1 MHRANRLVGHM
12 SAQQV
17 STNPVA
23 ASKKPVVVAIT
34 GAAGNIAYSIIFMVA
49 KGEMLGF
56 DQPIELRLLDLPA
69 MEKNLQGV
77 VMEVV
82 DCAFPLV
89 TKIVPTSD
97 YKEAFD
103 QADIALLIGARP
115 RSGGMQRADLLS
127 ANAAIFEGQGK
138 ALNSYASKNVK
149 VLVVGNPANTN
160 ALIAMKNAPNL
171 SKKNF
176 TAMTRLDQNRAQAQ
190 ISQRL
195 NVPVSNVTGIAVWG
209 NHSKTQYPSI
219 RHAKVDLN
227 GKQVPVRS
235 AVNNDAWLQKE
246 YLETVQD
253 RGAAIIAARKS
264 SSAASAAKAAVD
276 HVREWVCGTP
286 EGTVSSMAVI
296 SDGNSY
302 GVPSDLIYSFPCIC
316 KNGEWTI
323 VNGLEVD
330 DYSRGLMEATAKELI
345 EERTMALTKKA

>member
-1 MHRANRLVGHM
+1 MHRASKLV
-12 SAQQV
+12 AQL
-17 STNPVA
+17 TANPVA

-82 DCAFPLV
+82 DCAFPLI

-97 YKEAFD
+97 YKEAFQD
-103 QADIALLIGARP
+103 VDVALLIGARP
-115 RSGGMQRADLLS
+115 RGPGMQRADLLS

-138 ALNSYASKNVK
+138 ALNSYASKNVR

-171 SKKNF
+171 SRRNF

-190 ISQRL
+190 ISQRV
-195 NVPVSNVTGIAVWG
+195 NVPISQVTGVAVWG

-219 RHAKVDLN
+219 RHAKVVTD
-227 GKQVPVRS
+227 GKAVAVRQ
-235 AVNNDAWLQKE
+235 AVNDDAWLEKQ

-276 HVREWVCGTP
+276 HVREWVLGTP

-296 SDGNSY
+296 SDGNTY
-302 GVPSDLIYSFPCIC
+302 GVPADLIYSFPCVC
-316 KNGEWTI
+316 RNGEWQI
-323 VNGLEVD
+323 VNGLDID
-330 DYSRGLMEATAKELI
+330 DYSRRLMEATAKELV
-345 EERTMALTKKA
+345 EERTMALAKKA